1 MPRKKTAPKSNAKAE
16 RLAYRQG
23 ASTVYVES
31 LPDRWAVQYVP
42 KARAAVKK
50 KLSAL
55 GAVEEL
61 PEQRLF
67 LLQLSQTESKTTLTE
82 QAQELLQSGQ
92 IEFCQPV
99 LRDEQSQLK
108 QIPTGE
114 ISVRFKHVPSS
125 QELRSVE
132 KKYGLEMVRQNE
144 FVPSQFVVKASAAP
158 AVEVLDIASQLDA
171 EDEVEFAAP
180 NFIAEFER

>member
-1 MPRKKTAPKSNAKAE
+1 MPRKKTARSSNSKAE

-23 ASTVYVES
+23 ANTVYVES

-42 KARAAVKK
+42 DARAAVKK

-55 GAVEEL
+55 GEVEEL

-67 LLQLSQTESKTTLTE
+67 LLRLNETAAKTTLAE
-82 QAQELLQSGQ
+82 QAQELLQRGQ

-99 LRDEQSQLK
+99 LRDEQSQLQ

-114 ISVRFKHVPSS
+114 ISVRFKHVPST
-125 QELRSVE
+125 QQLRSVE
-132 KKYGLEMVRQNE
+132 KKYGLQMVRQNE
-144 FVPSQFVVKASAAP
+144 FVPSQFVVKAPAAP
-158 AVEVLDIASQLDA
+158 AEQVLDIASQLDA